1 VKDALTLSNSLPLLS
16 INRGRVQTSLFKGKQ
31 AVSGI
36 FKQPSDRPME
46 LSVSGIAGDEQAD
59 NLHHGG
65 PDKAV
70 CVYSHVHYPHW
81 EQVLNRRLPFGAFG
95 ENFTIGSWT
104 EADVCIGDVFRVG
117 TAVVQISQPRVP
129 CWKLAMKWG
138 LDELPLLVTESGATG
153 YYYRVLEP
161 GIVSAG
167 DVIVCE
173 EKHAAGVTVSEANR
187 IMHRDKHDIEGI
199 QKLLHLEDVLA
210 MSWIENLES
219 RLSRLRAGG

>member
-1 VKDALTLSNSLPLLS
+1 VKDRVIVTNSLPLLS
-16 INRGRVQTSLFKGKQ
+16 INRGRAQSSLFKGKE

-36 FKQPSDRPME
+36 FKESTDGSVE
-46 LSVSGIAGDEQAD
+46 LSVSGLAGDEQAD
-59 NLHHGG
+59 KIHHGG

-81 EQVLNRRLPFGAFG
+81 EQVLNRRLSFGAFG

-104 EADVCIGDVFRVG
+104 ESDVFIGDVFRAG

-138 LDELPLLVTESGATG
+138 LDELPLLVTESGETG

-161 GIVSAG
+161 GVVCGG
-167 DVIVCE
+167 DVIVRE
-173 EKHAAGVTVSEANR
+173 QSHASGVTVAEANR
-187 IMHRDKHDIEGI
+187 IMHTDKHDIEGI
-199 QKLLHLEDVLA
+199 RKLLRLKDVLA
-210 MSWIENLES
+210 MSWITTLES
-219 RLSRLRAGG
+219 RLSRLLTGG